1 MEIKKLK
8 KEIDITKDNYKAAFE
23 QAVAEYQQNP
33 GPFTHA
39 KVLSL
44 SKLVKKN

>member
-1 MEIKKLK
+1 METKKLK
-8 KEIDITKDNYKAAFE
+8 KELDISKDNYKKAYE

-33 GPFTHA
+33 SPFTHA